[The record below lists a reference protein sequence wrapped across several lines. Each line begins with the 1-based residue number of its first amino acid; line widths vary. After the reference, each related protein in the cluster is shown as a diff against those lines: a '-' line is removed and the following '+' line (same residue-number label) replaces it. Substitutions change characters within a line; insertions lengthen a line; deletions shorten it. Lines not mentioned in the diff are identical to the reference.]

1 MFVQTYKSH
10 RYEVLFNFIQ
20 TQCLQNNNIKFFI
33 KPIDNSLL
41 L

>member
-10 RYEVLFNFIQ
+10 RYEVFFNLIQ